1 MNIGSVTVKWYKIP
15 LIQLTKYFTSYQGFQ
30 MKMMKGMDLNSLSGE
45 GLDKDIPVDKLID
58 LASKAFEI
66 TQEPFYDGMK
76 KLFFDNC
83 MIEGYGHASDP
94 VVMEQMLDKE
104 GLSFEFI
111 LFQEGVKY
119 FLGESLRKV
128 GEQGKLLQQDR
139 DIQTQKPT
147 L

>member
-76 KLFFDNC
+76 ELFFDNC
-83 MIEGYGHASDP
+83 MIEGFGHASDP
-94 VVMEQMLDKE
+94 VVMEQMLEKE

-119 FLGESLRKV
+119 FLGESLKKV
-128 GEQGKLLQQDR
+128 GEQGKLLQQGR

-147 L
+147 Q

>member
-15 LIQLTKYFTSYQGFQ
+15 LIQLTKYFTLYQGFQ
-30 MKMMKGMDLNSLSGE
+30 MKMIKGMDLNSLSGE

-83 MIEGYGHASDP
+83 MIEGFGHASDP
-94 VVMEQMLDKE
+94 VVMEQMLEKE
-104 GLSFEFI
+104 GLGFEFI

-119 FLGESLRKV
+119 FLGESLKKV
-128 GEQGKLLQQDR
+128 GEQGKLLQQGR

-147 L
+147 Q

>member
-1 MNIGSVTVKWYKIP
+1 
-15 LIQLTKYFTSYQGFQ
+15 

-76 KLFFDNC
+76 ELFFDNC
-83 MIEGYGHASDP
+83 MIEGFGHASDP
-94 VVMEQMLDKE
+94 VVMEQMLEKE

-119 FLGESLRKV
+119 FLGESLKKV
-128 GEQGKLLQQDR
+128 GEQGKLLQQGR

-147 L
+147 Q